1 MSLRSTGAALVC
13 FRKADSTRKRAVC
26 LLALDESARMRKR
39 RRLQWWSRKLMARVP
54 VLTSSNGVIGAP
66 PILYGRASNYTL
78 DHERPLSPEHY
89 YDMFRFCREDIPRLV
104 LAWQWFARAQARG
117 TRTAHATATSRERA
131 RRTRRSTRTR
141 AIS

>member
-54 VLTSSNGVIGAP
+54 VLTSSNGAIGAP

-78 DHERPLSPEHY
+78 DHERPLSPKHY
-89 YDMFRFCREDIPRLV
+89 YSMFRFCREDIPRLV
-104 LAWQWFARAQARG
+104 LALRVPAEMTTRSR
-117 TRTAHATATSRERA
+117 TRTTCSLRWSCS
-131 RRTRRSTRTR
+131 TRRSRR
-141 AIS
+141 